1 MTNKVEQMNNELL
14 DDMDKMYALQA
25 DGDALLILIREAR
38 SSDAAYLSAIKEI
51 SALKDERD
59 ALQREMEGLREGALQ
74 AHKLLGALR
83 GIDMHN
89 ATVRDSVGAAYVH
102 LSAAIDAA
110 GGETK

>member
-1 MTNKVEQMNNELL
+1 MCIRDTQQHLR
-14 DDMDKMYALQA
+14 DYGALIA
-25 DGDALLILIREAR
+25 
-38 SSDAAYLSAIKEI
+38 SH
-51 SALKDERD
+51 D